1 MSYSIEFR
9 EEMVKRMVGPAAQ
22 SANSLSREVGVS
34 VPTLTR
40 WRRKACTI
48 EGMPSKKPSKRVQD
62 WTPSERLQA
71 VIKTD
76 GLSEEEL
83 GAYLR
88 ENGLHAKTLNL
99 WRETMK
105 QSLENTGESQELR
118 ETKRKNQE
126 LRREL
131 NRKDKA
137 LAETTALLVLKKKV
151 DLILGSEDEEPSF
164 RKKKGR

>member
-1 MSYSIEFR
+1 
-9 EEMVKRMVGPAAQ
+9 MVKRMVGPAAQ
-22 SANSLSREVGVS
+22 SATSLSREVGVS
-34 VPTLTR
+34 VPTLIR
-40 WRRKACTI
+40 WRRNACTI
-48 EGMPSKKPSKRVQD
+48 EDMPSKKTSRRVQD
-62 WTPSERLQA
+62 WTPSERMRA
-71 VIKTD
+71 VIETD

-99 WRETMK
+99 WRDTMK
-105 QSLENTGESQELR
+105 QSLEGAGESQELR
-118 ETKRKNQE
+118 DTKREVHQ

-131 NRKDKA
+131 NRKDRA

-151 DLILGSEDEEPSF
+151 DLILGGEDEATSS